1 MKVRSKKENDNKLPL
16 IALLIVAC
24 VGLTIGYS
32 ALSTT
37 LSIKGTAS
45 IEGMSWRIEFQN
57 LGEATLTGNASIISN
72 PVISEDKTEI
82 SSYNVNFLDP
92 GDSVSYTF
100 QIANNGTLN
109 AKLSE
114 IIRDT
119 ITCEGYGNSVQAT
132 NDADN
137 VCANLEYTLKYQ
149 EEEPHYSDDYVLTST
164 TTDIEVNDILNAGD
178 VKNMILTLKY
188 KSPTDSETITE
199 PEDDVS
205 IAGLGIKLI
214 YSQNNQSSS
223 STPVTPPT
231 PDEPINTVSFAEDSW
246 STIAKAVTA
255 GQTDNYHVGDEKD
268 VNLGDTYGTHKVRI
282 SNMSTPDECNQNGFS
297 QSACGFVVE
306 FTDIITTHYMNSIN
320 TNKGGWP
327 GSDMYKFLNDNSLNG
342 ESGKELSIINSLPP
356 ELKNVIIDTKTV
368 SGSGKE
374 NEDPEYFTS
383 KTDKLYL
390 LAPKEIYSDWSN
402 QYDKAKDKT
411 RQLDYY
417 KIKGVTTNRK
427 DWNGAIKKDS
437 AGTAKNWWLR
447 SAYSYNYKSFYYIY
461 GSGDWNGYDAN
472 YANGVSPAFRL
483 E

>member
-132 NDADN
+132 KDADN

-164 TTDIEVNDILNAGD
+164 TTDIEVNDILNARD

-246 STIAKAVTA
+246 STIANNVKAGNTSKYNIGAEREV
-255 GQTDNYHVGDEKD
+255 D
-268 VNLGDTYGTHKVRI
+268 LGIYGKHMVRI
-282 SNMSTPDECNQNGFS
+282 ANMSTPNECNDSNFS

-306 FTDIITTHYMNSIN
+306 FTDVITKHAMNSTSTNVGGWVNSNLYSFINDENNNSSLIN
-320 TNKGGWP
+320 TLP
-327 GSDMYKFLNDNSLNG
+327 SDL
-342 ESGKELSIINSLPP
+342 KE
-356 ELKNVIIDTKTV
+356 VIVDTQNIT
-368 SGSGKE
+368 SHGRSDS
-374 NEDPEYFTS
+374 NNFTS
-383 KTDKLYL
+383 TDKLYL
-390 LAPKEIYSDWSN
+390 LTPKEIYSDWSN
-402 QYDKAKDKT
+402 QYDSAKDFT

-417 KIKGVTTNRK
+417 GDNDVTTDNYS
-427 DWNGAIKKDS
+427 GAIKTYNGS
-437 AGTAKNWWLR
+437 ASIWWLDMAA
-447 SAYSYNYKSFYYIY
+447 SLNSLYFAAVNI
-461 GSGDWNGYDAN
+461 NGKTNVFDADGT
-472 YANGVSPAFRL
+472 YGVSPAFRI

>member
-57 LGEATLTGNASIISN
+57 LSEATLTGNASIISN

-119 ITCEGYGNSVQAT
+119 IICEGYGNSVQAT
-132 NDADN
+132 KDADN

-164 TTDIEVNDILNAGD
+164 TTNVEVSDILNAGD

-188 KSPTDSETITE
+188 KSPADSETITE

-214 YSQNNQSSS
+214 YSQNNQ
-223 STPVTPPT
+223 
-231 PDEPINTVSFAEDSW
+231 
-246 STIAKAVTA
+246 
-255 GQTDNYHVGDEKD
+255 
-268 VNLGDTYGTHKVRI
+268 
-282 SNMSTPDECNQNGFS
+282 
-297 QSACGFVVE
+297 
-306 FTDIITTHYMNSIN
+306 
-320 TNKGGWP
+320 
-327 GSDMYKFLNDNSLNG
+327 
-342 ESGKELSIINSLPP
+342 
-356 ELKNVIIDTKTV
+356 
-368 SGSGKE
+368 
-374 NEDPEYFTS
+374 
-383 KTDKLYL
+383 
-390 LAPKEIYSDWSN
+390 
-402 QYDKAKDKT
+402 
-411 RQLDYY
+411 
-417 KIKGVTTNRK
+417 
-427 DWNGAIKKDS
+427 
-437 AGTAKNWWLR
+437 
-447 SAYSYNYKSFYYIY
+447 
-461 GSGDWNGYDAN
+461 
-472 YANGVSPAFRL
+472 
-483 E
+483 

>member
-57 LGEATLTGNASIISN
+57 MGEATLTGNASIISD

-132 NDADN
+132 KDADN

-149 EEEPHYSDDYVLTST
+149 EEESHYSDDYVLTST
-164 TTDIEVNDILNAGD
+164 TTNVEVNDILNAGD

-188 KSPTDSETITE
+188 KSPADSETITE

-231 PDEPINTVSFAEDSW
+231 PDIN
-246 STIAKAVTA
+246 
-255 GQTDNYHVGDEKD
+255 
-268 VNLGDTYGTHKVRI
+268 R
-282 SNMSTPDECNQNGFS
+282 
-297 QSACGFVVE
+297 
-306 FTDIITTHYMNSIN
+306 
-320 TNKGGWP
+320 
-327 GSDMYKFLNDNSLNG
+327 
-342 ESGKELSIINSLPP
+342 
-356 ELKNVIIDTKTV
+356 
-368 SGSGKE
+368 
-374 NEDPEYFTS
+374 
-383 KTDKLYL
+383 
-390 LAPKEIYSDWSN
+390 
-402 QYDKAKDKT
+402 
-411 RQLDYY
+411 
-417 KIKGVTTNRK
+417 
-427 DWNGAIKKDS
+427 
-437 AGTAKNWWLR
+437 
-447 SAYSYNYKSFYYIY
+447 
-461 GSGDWNGYDAN
+461 
-472 YANGVSPAFRL
+472 
-483 E
+483 